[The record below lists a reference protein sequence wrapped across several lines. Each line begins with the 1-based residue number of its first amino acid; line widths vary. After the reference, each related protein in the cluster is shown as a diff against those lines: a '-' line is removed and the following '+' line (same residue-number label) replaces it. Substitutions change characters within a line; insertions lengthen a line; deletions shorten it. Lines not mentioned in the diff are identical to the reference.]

1 MVSPLLLFQA
11 EEYFRM
17 KIQWETISE
26 EQEGRFSAFRERKN
40 QIEKDVLRTDRSH
53 QFYEGTDNPNLQT
66 LTSVLMT

>member
-1 MVSPLLLFQA
+1 MFQA

-26 EQEGRFSAFRERKN
+26 EQERRFSSFRERKN

>member
-1 MVSPLLLFQA
+1 
-11 EEYFRM
+11 M

-26 EQEGRFSAFRERKN
+26 EQERRFSAFRERKN

-53 QFYEGTDNPNLQT
+53 PFYEGAENPNLQT

>member
-1 MVSPLLLFQA
+1 MFQA